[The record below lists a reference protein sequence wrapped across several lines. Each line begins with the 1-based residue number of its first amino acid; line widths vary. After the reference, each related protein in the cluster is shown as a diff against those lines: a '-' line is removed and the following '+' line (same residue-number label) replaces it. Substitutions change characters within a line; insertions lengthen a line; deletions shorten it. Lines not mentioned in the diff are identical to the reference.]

1 MKQLIEDYERRLN
14 TVQEMIEKLKFKDDA
29 NPDYVRL
36 TTKRA
41 EYRTFIAEL
50 KRELGINREIK
61 EPTSSEEPIF
71 EWDLSDSPQ
80 GDAAPEELQEE
91 VIWQVPVCRTGY
103 GSRTIEVL
111 ATSEAQA
118 IERALDEAG
127 NYEFSENDA
136 DYSAPDGAFRA
147 FNSDTL

>member
-1 MKQLIEDYERRLN
+1 MKTIIEDYERRLKSVEDMLN
-14 TVQEMIEKLKFKDDA
+14 NFKSSGSINDIRKDERLK
-29 NPDYVRL
+29 
-36 TTKRA
+36 TKA
-41 EYRTFIAEL
+41 SIYRTLIAEL
-50 KRELGINREIK
+50 KHELGVNK
-61 EPTSSEEPIF
+61 ELKEPIF
-71 EWDLSDSPQ
+71 ERDLSDSPQ

-91 VIWQVPVCRTGY
+91 AIWQVPVFRTGY

-118 IERALDEAG
+118 IERALDEVG